1 MRASQVHFRWQQVWV
16 WVVMRARA
24 RERERVRARERERVR
39 VFVPIRSPNLNRLT
53 HVDS

>member
-16 WVVMRARA
+16 WVVMRA
-24 RERERVRARERERVR
+24 ERVRARERERVR